1 MKSYPAKINKV
12 LFLVIFW
19 VQQFVDDETWPIRV
33 SYWVQFFWKM
43 EEVAQAARLRSSVW
57 SSETLQRGMASITK
71 QPCGL
76 LAKSE
81 EDESL
86 VQAYNV
92 ARFNSGLYDIVC

>member
-1 MKSYPAKINKV
+1 MTKPDQYVWAIGFN
-12 LFLVIFW
+12 
-19 VQQFVDDETWPIRV
+19 
-33 SYWVQFFWKM
+33 FFWKM

>member
-1 MKSYPAKINKV
+1 MTKPDQYMWAIGIN
-12 LFLVIFW
+12 
-19 VQQFVDDETWPIRV
+19 
-33 SYWVQFFWKM
+33 FFWKM

-57 SSETLQRGMASITK
+57 SSETLQRGMASITQ

-86 VQAYNV
+86 AQAYNV